1 MIFLERITKGGNAK
15 NITNIIMDA
24 LMNDGGLS
32 KSDIAMKLL
41 SFAAD
46 GMNVFQVKFLVFIVF
61 VFIRFCF

>member
-1 MIFLERITKGGNAK
+1 MIFLECITKGGNAK
-15 NITNIIMDA
+15 NLTNIIMNV

-32 KSDIAMKLL
+32 KFDITVKLL

-61 VFIRFCF
+61 VFIGFRF